1 MPKGTVSVRLDD
13 KTLERLGVIAKATGR
28 SRGALMSH
36 AIERYAES
44 EAWQVAAI
52 QEAMGELS
60 RGEADLVDH
69 AEVAKELDTWG
80 TDDEPPTAA

>member
-1 MPKGTVSVRLDD
+1 MPSP
-13 KTLERLGVIAKATGR
+13 
-28 SRGALMSH
+28 
-36 AIERYAES
+36 

-52 QEAMGELS
+52 QQAMGELS

-69 AEVAKELDTWG
+69 AVVAKELDTWG